1 MRLIWQAVALL
12 TLAVVCAAASNAM
25 AGRER
30 RLAWKGAAITEGSQ
44 RPASTP
50 AAGSAAPVSAAS
62 SQAGKG
68 SFSPHPDKPYVE
80 ISGGET
86 SQLHGRGDVPFLDAR
101 RTSVYRE
108 GHIAGAR
115 PLSVW
120 ESDIDDKVKAFFA
133 EGHDP
138 SGPIVVYCSGG
149 ECEDSHTLA
158 QKLYLAGFDAVFVYK
173 DGFPDWQ
180 RRGLPVHSGD
190 RP

>member
-1 MRLIWQAVALL
+1 MRWIPQAAALL
-12 TLAVVCAAASNAM
+12 MLALVCAAASNAF

-30 RLAWKGAAITEGSQ
+30 RLSWKAAGLAEGSQ
-44 RPASTP
+44 HAVSKP
-50 AAGSAAPVSAAS
+50 AAAPAPAVSSAS
-62 SQAGKG
+62 SPAAKA
-68 SFSPHPDKPYVE
+68 SFPPHPDKPYVE
-80 ISGGET
+80 ISGEET
-86 SQLHGRGDVPFLDAR
+86 TQLQGRGDVPVLDAR
-101 RTSVYRE
+101 RTSVYRQ

-115 PLSVW
+115 SYSVW
-120 ESDIDDKVKAFFA
+120 ESDIDDKIKAFFA

-180 RRGLPVHSGD
+180 RRGLSVHSGD
-190 RP
+190 QP